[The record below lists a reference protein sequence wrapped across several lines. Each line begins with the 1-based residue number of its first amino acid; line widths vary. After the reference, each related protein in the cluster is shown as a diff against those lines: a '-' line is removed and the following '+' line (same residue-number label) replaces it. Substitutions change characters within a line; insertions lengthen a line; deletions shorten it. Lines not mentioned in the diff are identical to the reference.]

1 MISAQS
7 ASTDVANSAV
17 LKLVTINVMRSQI
30 RRIGKR
36 SDSLDTTPEDP
47 ISVLSSQFS
56 VLKSKISNFKSQ
68 THCHAGKP
76 FKHLGLIDSTNA
88 NSRDPADQGP
98 ASFLAVSA
106 SILKLPDP
114 NGLGVTPSAT

>member
-17 LKLVTINVMRSQI
+17 LKLVTIHVMRNQI
-30 RRIGKR
+30 RRIR
-36 SDSLDTTPEDP
+36 ERPTHP
-47 ISVLSSQFS
+47 IQPQKIQSQLS
-56 VLKSKISNFKSQ
+56 VLKFQIPFRSQ
-68 THCHAGKP
+68 THHHAGKP
-76 FKHLGLIDSTNA
+76 FKHLGLTHSTNA